1 MIASAKL
8 HIILFLA
15 KISVKK
21 KCLFTPTCDIKL
33 STIIFWPSA
42 FELVPASTQIGR

>member
-1 MIASAKL
+1 MIAGAKL

-21 KCLFTPTCDIKL
+21 SLFTPTCDIKL
-33 STIIFWPSA
+33 STIIFRPSA
-42 FELVPASTQIGR
+42 FELVPASTQIGH